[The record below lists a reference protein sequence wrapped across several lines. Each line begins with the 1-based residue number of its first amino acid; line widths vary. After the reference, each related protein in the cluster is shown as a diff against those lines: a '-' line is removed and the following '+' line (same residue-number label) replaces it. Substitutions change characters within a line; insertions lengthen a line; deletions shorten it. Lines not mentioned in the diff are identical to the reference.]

1 MTNNDLATIIC
12 ACTKMLAALC
22 IEASQTAT
30 TDLTRSDRMKAFESM
45 RGVAERLENLC
56 AEVADAIQ
64 KEEAP
69 S

>member
-22 IEASQTAT
+22 IDAAQTAT
-30 TDLTRSDRMKAFESM
+30 TDIPRSERMKAFKKLKDD
-45 RGVAERLENLC
+45 AEGLENVC
-56 AEVADAIQ
+56 AEVTDAIQ